1 LTGGPFEI
9 LLLGALAAAVAA
21 LAAIAR
27 RARRQARAAGLEAAG
42 LARAVAE
49 APDGLLRWTSDPAD
63 ARISPS
69 LARQIRADEQAG
81 AGPFLARL
89 LEPDRTELADTFRRI
104 ATEGLGVDRRV
115 RDSDGRIWRVIAG
128 RSADP
133 NGASC
138 FAWLRDVTAAERT
151 AEERARMQSSLDARE
166 TMLDRLP
173 MPAWYRRPGS
183 LDLAYRNKAAEGL
196 VDDGGPA
203 DRVGRGLAQRVQRS
217 GSEQTESAS
226 VVIDGRRRLIEIV
239 ESPGPDGAVIGHARD
254 VTQLAETQ
262 DELARHV
269 SAHGELLQKLTTA
282 IAIYGRD
289 KRLRLFNTAFVEL
302 WQLDRRWLATEPDFS
317 AVIELLRHRRRLP
330 EYADF
335 AQAKKQWTQLFTGLI
350 DPVEEFLHL
359 PDGRTI
365 RQTVSPHPQG
375 GLLFAFDDVSD
386 RVAVE
391 RSYNTL
397 IAVQR
402 ETLDSLG
409 EAIAAFTGDGRL
421 QISNPSFARLWKLDD
436 AFLAQKPHL
445 NEVSRRIGE
454 LLPESAGLAGLELAE
469 GTRET
474 ASGRVERLD
483 GSVLDFARVA
493 LPDGA
498 TLLIYQD
505 VTDSLRVERALRDR
519 NEALE
524 TADRLKTEF
533 IANVSYELRTPL
545 NAIVGFAQVLTD
557 QYFGS
562 LNDRQL
568 DHARAI
574 ITASDRLVTLIN
586 DILDLSS
593 IEAGYLALNRVDADI
608 ASLVHQVA
616 DISNETIRGRGLTH
630 SVDCAA
636 NIGIMR
642 VDEVRLKQV
651 LLNLI
656 SNSAKF
662 TPRGGHVLISARREP
677 ANIVFRVADTGIGI
691 ERERQV
697 QIFEPFVR
705 GAAVQGQAGAGLGLA
720 LVRRLIELHGGRVE
734 LDSEPGTGTAV
745 ELTLPAA

>member
-1 LTGGPFEI
+1 MAGGPFEI
-9 LLLGALAAAVAA
+9 LLVGALAVSAAIFAVMAWRSHRHAKVVAA
-21 LAAIAR
+21 
-27 RARRQARAAGLEAAG
+27 EAAG
-42 LARAVAE
+42 LARAVSD
-49 APDGLLRWTSDPAD
+49 APDGLLLWAGDPAD
-63 ARISPS
+63 AWVSPS
-69 LARQIRADEQAG
+69 LARQLRIAENAG

-89 LEPDRTELADTFRRI
+89 VEPDRSELGDAFRRLAI
-104 ATEGLGVDRRV
+104 DGTGLDRRV
-115 RDSDGRIWRVIAG
+115 REPDGRTWRIIAQ
-128 RSADP
+128 RSG
-133 NGASC
+133 NTSTC
-138 FAWLRDVTAAERT
+138 FAWLRDVTASDRT
-151 AEERARMQSSLDARE
+151 EEARAAMQAILDARE
-166 TMLDRLP
+166 AMLEHVP
-173 MPAWYRRPGS
+173 IPVWHRRAG
-183 LDLAYRNKAAEGL
+183 LDISYRNRAARDL
-196 VDDGGPA
+196 VGDGRPA
-203 DRVGRGLAQRVQRS
+203 ERVGRGLAQRAQRS
-217 GSEQTESAS
+217 ASEQTESTN
-226 VVIDGRRRLIEIV
+226 VVVDGRRRLIEIV
-239 ESPGPDGAVIGHARD
+239 ESPAADGAVVGHARD

-269 SAHGELLQKLTTA
+269 AAHGELLQKLTTA

-289 KRLRLFNTAFVEL
+289 KRLRLFNNAFVEL

-335 AQAKKQWTQLFTGLI
+335 AQAKRQWTQLFTGLI

-375 GLLFAFDDVSD
+375 GLLFMFEDVSD

-421 QISNPSFARLWKLDD
+421 QLSNPAFARLWKLDD
-436 AFLAQKPHL
+436 ALLAQKPHL
-445 NEVSRRIGE
+445 NEIARRIQE
-454 LLPESAGLAGLELAE
+454 LVPAGGGTAGFELAE
-469 GTRET
+469 DTRTT
-474 ASGRVERLD
+474 ATGRVERLD
-483 GSVLDFARVA
+483 GSVLDFGRVA

-505 VTDSLRVERALRDR
+505 VTDTIRVERALRDR

-557 QYFGS
+557 QYFGT

-568 DHARAI
+568 DHARSI

-593 IEAGYLALNRVDADI
+593 IEAGYLHLSPGDVDISAL
-608 ASLVHQVA
+608 LHQVTA
-616 DISNETIRGRGLTH
+616 LTH
-630 SVDCAA
+630 ESIRSRGVAMTLDCPPG
-636 NIGIMR
+636 IGTVR
-642 VDEVRLKQV
+642 GDERRLKQA
-651 LLNLI
+651 LLNLL
-656 SNSAKF
+656 SNAAKF
-662 TPRGGHVLISARREP
+662 TPKDGRILVSARREEEGL
-677 ANIVFRVADTGIGI
+677 VFRVADTGVGI
-691 ERERQV
+691 EPERHAE
-697 QIFEPFVR
+697 IFEPFAR
-705 GAAVQGQAGAGLGLA
+705 GASSQAQAGAGLGLA
-720 LVRRLIELHGGRVE
+720 LVRRLIELHGGAIS
-734 LDSEPGTGTAV
+734 LDSQPGIGTTV
-745 ELTLPAA
+745 QLTLPG

>member
-1 LTGGPFEI
+1 VIDGPFEI
-9 LLLGALAAAVAA
+9 LLLGALAA
-21 LAAIAR
+21 LAATFLIVAYR
-27 RARRQARAAGLEAAG
+27 DRQQARAAKAEAAV

-49 APDGLLRWTSDPAD
+49 APDGLLLWTSDPAD
-63 ARISPS
+63 ARLSPS
-69 LARQIRADEQAG
+69 LARQIEADERAG
-81 AGPFLARL
+81 AGSFLARL
-89 LEPDRTELADTFRRI
+89 VEPDRSELGEAFRRI
-104 ATEGLGVDRRV
+104 ASEGSSVDRRV
-115 RDSDGRIWRVIAG
+115 RDSDGRIWRVTAG
-128 RSADP
+128 RSADA
-133 NGASC
+133 NGDTC

-151 AEERARMQSSLDARE
+151 AEERAHMQANLDARE
-166 TMLDRLP
+166 AMLDRVPLP
-173 MPAWYRRPGS
+173 VWYRRPGS
-183 LDLAYRNKAAEGL
+183 LDLAYRNKAAEVL
-196 VDDGGPA
+196 VGDGGPA
-203 DRVGRGLAQRVQRS
+203 DRVGRGLAQRALRS
-217 GSEQTESAS
+217 GNEQTESTNI
-226 VVIDGRRRLIEIV
+226 VIDGRRCLIEIV
-239 ESPGPDGAVIGHARD
+239 ESPAPDGAAIGHARD

-269 SAHGELLQKLTTA
+269 AAHGELLQKLTTA

-335 AQAKKQWTQLFTGLI
+335 AQAKRQWTQLFTGLI

-421 QISNPSFARLWKLDD
+421 QISNPAFARLWKLDD
-436 AFLAQKPHL
+436 AFVAQKPHL

-454 LLPESAGLAGLELAE
+454 LLAESAGLAGLELAE

-557 QYFGS
+557 QYFGG
-562 LNDRQL
+562 LNERQL

-574 ITASDRLVTLIN
+574 ITASDRLVMLIN

-593 IEAGYLALNRVDADI
+593 IEAGYLALNRADIDI
-608 ASLVHQVA
+608 ASLMHQVTGM
-616 DISNETIRGRGLTH
+616 SNEAIRGRGLAL
-630 SVDCAA
+630 SVDCPAS
-636 NIGIMR
+636 IGNMR

-651 LLNLI
+651 LLNLV

-662 TPRGGHVLISARREP
+662 TPRGGHILISARREP
-677 ANIVFRVADTGIGI
+677 TNIVFRVADTGIGI
-691 ERERQV
+691 ERERQA

-705 GAAVQGQAGAGLGLA
+705 GAAIQGQAGAGLGLA
-720 LVRRLIELHGGRVE
+720 LVRRLIELHGGSVE
-734 LDSEPGTGTAV
+734 LDSEPGTGTTV

>member
-1 LTGGPFEI
+1 
-9 LLLGALAAAVAA
+9 
-21 LAAIAR
+21 
-27 RARRQARAAGLEAAG
+27 
-42 LARAVAE
+42 
-49 APDGLLRWTSDPAD
+49 
-63 ARISPS
+63 
-69 LARQIRADEQAG
+69 
-81 AGPFLARL
+81 
-89 LEPDRTELADTFRRI
+89 
-104 ATEGLGVDRRV
+104 
-115 RDSDGRIWRVIAG
+115 
-128 RSADP
+128 
-133 NGASC
+133 
-138 FAWLRDVTAAERT
+138 
-151 AEERARMQSSLDARE
+151 M
-166 TMLDRLP
+166 
-173 MPAWYRRPGS
+173 
-183 LDLAYRNKAAEGL
+183 
-196 VDDGGPA
+196 
-203 DRVGRGLAQRVQRS
+203 
-217 GSEQTESAS
+217 
-226 VVIDGRRRLIEIV
+226 
-239 ESPGPDGAVIGHARD
+239 
-254 VTQLAETQ
+254 
-262 DELARHV
+262 
-269 SAHGELLQKLTTA
+269 
-282 IAIYGRD
+282 
-289 KRLRLFNTAFVEL
+289 
-302 WQLDRRWLATEPDFS
+302 
-317 AVIELLRHRRRLP
+317 
-330 EYADF
+330 
-335 AQAKKQWTQLFTGLI
+335 
-350 DPVEEFLHL
+350 

-421 QISNPSFARLWKLDD
+421 QISNPAFARLWKLDD

-445 NEVSRRIGE
+445 NEVARRIGE
-454 LLPESAGLAGLELAE
+454 LLQEGSGLAGLELAE

-483 GSVLDFARVA
+483 GNVLDFARVA

-562 LNDRQL
+562 LNERQL
-568 DHARAI
+568 DHARSI

-593 IEAGYLALNRVDADI
+593 IEAGYLALNRTDIDI
-608 ASLVHQVA
+608 ASLMHQVTGL
-616 DISNETIRGRGLTH
+616 SNDAVRSRGLAL
-630 SVDCAA
+630 SIDCPA
-636 NIGIMR
+636 NIGSMR

-651 LLNLI
+651 LLNLV
-656 SNSAKF
+656 SNSTKF
-662 TPRGGHVLISARREP
+662 TPRGGHILISARRETTS
-677 ANIVFRVADTGIGI
+677 IVFRVADTGIGI
-691 ERERQV
+691 ERERQA

-720 LVRRLIELHGGRVE
+720 LVRRLIELHGGKVD
-734 LDSEPGTGTAV
+734 LDSEPGTGTTV